1 MCVGVRVGVCSEVCR
16 KSAALDAEMSG
27 LHQQLVASNEQLQ
40 QVETSRS
47 EGEMELRRLDGV
59 HADRLRQCQTLGK
72 DTDYAR
78 QRETQLRVDR

>member
-1 MCVGVRVGVCSEVCR
+1 VCSEVCR